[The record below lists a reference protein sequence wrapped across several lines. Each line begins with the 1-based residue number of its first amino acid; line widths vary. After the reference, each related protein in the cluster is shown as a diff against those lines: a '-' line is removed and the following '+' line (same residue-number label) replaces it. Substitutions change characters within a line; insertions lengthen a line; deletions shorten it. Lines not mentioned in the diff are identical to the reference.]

1 MTAGVVSSR
10 VTGFHNAAPART
22 QQRHHPVP
30 TEAVRSCRMDQ
41 HYNCLLFLKAVHAA
55 ATFFA
60 KNALG
65 RPTNRA
71 WPMTPLTN
79 AAVVIG
85 L

>member
-1 MTAGVVSSR
+1 LVKLS
-10 VTGFHNAAPART
+10 ART
-22 QQRHHPVP
+22 GDTMAPGSLLAFLI
-30 TEAVRSCRMDQ
+30 AVQ
-41 HYNCLLFLKAVHAA
+41 AA

-71 WPMTPLTN
+71 WLMTPLTN

>member
-1 MTAGVVSSR
+1 VVLQKRSSETFARSSDITRFQLESLAHAASTGTTVTFLLTAVQ
-10 VTGFHNAAPART
+10 T
-22 QQRHHPVP
+22 
-30 TEAVRSCRMDQ
+30 
-41 HYNCLLFLKAVHAA
+41 AA
-55 ATFFA
+55 ATFFV

-71 WPMTPLTN
+71 WPMMPLAN